1 MNDIKYIRENKAL
14 FDSKLAARGLSSM
27 SDILVDTDKELRT
40 VITNLQILQARRN
53 DIIDEIA
60 KKRCAGE
67 NTAELASV
75 SITIKEEIDSLKE
88 NEARL
93 RFSLDSMLSEIPNVI
108 SDDVPTGKN
117 ETDNKFVRSFGEPR
131 KFEFTPLSHYE
142 IGEKLELMDFK
153 TAVKLSGSRF
163 SIMKGALAR
172 LEWAIASF
180 MLDTHTMK
188 FGYTQMYVPY
198 LVNSDVMF
206 GTGQLPKFAD
216 DLFCTKDDR
225 WLIPTAEVPLTNTVR
240 DSTLDISE
248 LPLRLTAYTQCFR
261 AEAGS
266 AGRDTKG
273 MIRNHQFSK
282 VELVSIVHPKDEFDE
297 LERMTSCAEH
307 ILQELDLPYRVMALC
322 SGDIGFSARKT
333 YDIEVWLPSENMY
346 REISSC
352 STCGQFQARRMKTK
366 YKDGKE
372 KDFVV
377 TLNGSGLA
385 VGRTLVA
392 ILENYQNADGSVTV
406 PSALRD
412 YMKCEVIEVGAK

>member
-1 MNDIKYIRENKAL
+1 MNDIKYIRENREL
-14 FDSKLAARGLSSM
+14 FDSKLAARGISSM
-27 SDILVDTDKELRT
+27 SDKLVETDKELRNI
-40 VITNLQILQARRN
+40 VTNLQILQSRRN
-53 DIIDEIA
+53 DIASEIA

-67 NTAELASV
+67 NTEELEETAS
-75 SITIKEEIDSLKE
+75 TIKDEIEVLKE
-88 NEARL
+88 SETRL
-93 RFSLDSMLSEIPNVI
+93 RFSLDNMLAEIPNVI
-108 SDDVPTGKN
+108 LDDVPLGKDERN
-117 ETDNKFVRSFGEPR
+117 NKLIRTFGEPR
-131 KFEFTPLSHYE
+131 NFEFTPLPHYE
-142 IGEKLELMDFK
+142 VGEKLELMDFK

-163 SIMKGALAR
+163 SIMSGALAR

-180 MLDTHTMK
+180 MLDTHTSK
-188 FGYTQMYVPY
+188 FGYTQVYIPY

-206 GTGQLPKFAD
+206 GTGQLPKFSE
-216 DLFCTKDDR
+216 DLFCTKDGR

-240 DSTLDISE
+240 DSIIDVSE
-248 LPLRLTAYTQCFR
+248 LPIRLTSYTQCFR

-282 VELVSIVHPKDEFDE
+282 VELVSIVHPKDELDE

-307 ILQELDLPYRVMALC
+307 ILRELDLPYRVMVLC

-333 YDIEVWLPSENMY
+333 YDIEVWLPSENTY

-406 PSALRD
+406 PSVLRD
-412 YMKCEVIEVGAK
+412 YMKCEVIKVGEK